1 MNFSQNI
8 DVFGPLLG
16 KGPPPRPR
24 GSILLRHQELIMG
37 DAHHKERE
45 SCSHRKYHSS
55 KRNLRDISSKT

>member
-16 KGPPPRPR
+16 KGPPG
-24 GSILLRHQELIMG
+24 GSILLGHKELIMG

-45 SCSHRKYHSS
+45 SSSHRKYHSS
-55 KRNLRDISSKT
+55 KMNLRDISSKT